1 MRNIILSFLLLLTLS
16 PLQGNALHLPLY
28 AEGSFDF
35 ADGAAEAEE
44 YAYDGCGALVMDL
57 NRGIDNIEY
66 DNLGHLKEIR
76 FANKEYILYVYDPL
90 GRKWQVRHSFDRDD
104 EEDPGQGGIDI
115 SDVFVTGPVTS
126 YGPGGTVYVDGALDR
141 FLFPGGYATPKEG
154 GGLRMHYYTCDHQG
168 NVRVVMGED
177 GTLEQVTHYYPFGGI
192 YGDAGLNAGF
202 QPYKYNGKELDRMH
216 GLDWYDYGARQ
227 YDAAGVPVFTTID
240 PMAEKYYHL
249 SPYAYCANNP
259 VKYIDK
265 NGETPWKVLGR
276 MAFKVANRGI
286 SALWETAT
294 YADIVYEMAND
305 VSILMDADA
314 SWTDK
319 GWAVYDL
326 FSPVGAKETKAGIQL
341 LKSKAAKVFETSRA
355 ARREVMREQGIP
367 TSQQPKS
374 QSKNDSGREY
384 RYDMPDKYGETKEMS
399 VQQQTLDRSHQ
410 EQPHWEAGSVKV
422 DNNGETRLNSY
433 GRPKLDS
440 NKEKEYYY
448 DEEYKRRR

>member
-141 FLFPGGYATPKEG
+141 FLFPGGYATPEEG

-168 NVRVVMGED
+168 NIRVVMGGD

-192 YGDAGLNAGF
+192 YGDAGLNAEF

-216 GLDWYDYGARQ
+216 GLDWYDYGERQ
-227 YDAAGVPVFTTID
+227 YDAAGVPMFTTID

-259 VKYIDK
+259 IKYIDLRGDSINASAQYQK
-265 NGETPWKVLGR
+265 FLDTDLHEAFGEKASAFSFNGNDNLTLNMSPKEFQKGLSRDQKKLFRGLAKV
-276 MAFKVANRGI
+276 MNDDEVTSVVYEN
-286 SALWETAT
+286 T
-294 YADIVYEMAND
+294 YELNGKMVNVLEEYGGGAYSNGTIVIAPNAGDIEVIPDIVYYNSISKSIGTMQTVKQNTT
-305 VSILMDADA
+305 SIL
-314 SWTDK
+314 
-319 GWAVYDL
+319 
-326 FSPVGAKETKAGIQL
+326 FHEI
-341 LKSKAAKVFETSRA
+341 
-355 ARREVMREQGIP
+355 
-367 TSQQPKS
+367 
-374 QSKNDSGREY
+374 
-384 RYDMPDKYGETKEMS
+384 GERI
-399 VQQQTLDRSHQ
+399 LGD
-410 EQPHWEAGSVKV
+410 
-422 DNNGETRLNSY
+422 
-433 GRPKLDS
+433 
-440 NKEKEYYY
+440 EKEYRGNVIDYENYVRRIIGLPERPY
-448 DEEYKRRR
+448 DITHKHGF